1 METFPKKRLEAFVE
15 APVLHRFIDIL
26 EAEGVRGYSVM
37 PVLSGSGD
45 DGLWSREGSVTSA
58 GQMVAVVCILS
69 PETLEPLLDKV
80 FAMLSRYIGVVSVSD
95 CEVMRPDRF

>member
-15 APVLHRFIDIL
+15 APVLQRFIDIL

-58 GQMVAVVCILS
+58 GQMVAVICILS